1 MSVYFLQNFARK
13 VPNETIR
20 SDFEGSPGSEIDEIS
35 FLDVDENLFGSF
47 LTLEER
53 NG

>member
-1 MSVYFLQNFARK
+1 MKQSGRILKGVRDLIL
-13 VPNETIR
+13 TR
-20 SDFEGSPGSEIDEIS
+20 SH